1 VVARKLVHLEH
12 VDAEEGEG
20 EVAVPYEEVK
30 SGADVFQRTGGA
42 GVRFAAV

>member
-1 VVARKLVHLEH
+1 VVAQKLVRLEH
-12 VDAEEGEG
+12 VDAEGEG
-20 EVAVPYEEVK
+20 EVAAPYEEVK